1 MPPVFGPVSPSP
13 TRLWSCAEASA
24 SAVSYTHLRGLGLDP
39 DASAKSR
46 RAALR
51 PCLDWS
57 ERRPHLAGHLAA
69 ALACQC
75 FEMDWVRR
83 RKDSR
88 AVILTE
94 EGRAVLEAT
103 LPGFRCDA
111 PEPVSPALREP
122 VPALA

>member
-1 MPPVFGPVSPSP
+1 MAGGH
-13 TRLWSCAEASA
+13 LAASEGGYALTA
-24 SAVSYTHLRGLGLDP
+24 SGKAIFKALGLDP
-39 DASAKSR
+39 EATAKSR

-69 ALACQC
+69 ALACRC

-94 EGRAVLEAT
+94 EGRGVLDAA
-103 LPGFRCDA
+103 LPGFHCDA
-111 PEPVSPALREP
+111 PEPVSLAIRERE
-122 VPALA
+122 PALA